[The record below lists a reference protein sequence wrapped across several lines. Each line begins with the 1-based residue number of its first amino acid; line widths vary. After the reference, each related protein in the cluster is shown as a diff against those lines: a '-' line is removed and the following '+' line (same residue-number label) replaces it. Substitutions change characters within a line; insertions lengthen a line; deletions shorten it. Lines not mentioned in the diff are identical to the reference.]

1 MVIQTPAATDIE
13 VGIAI
18 ATSCNREPCWWGHV
32 VCVGRLQWQGNRPQI
47 SKCKPNWRRLRAN
60 KKTCRNYLIIRIL
73 SNATP
78 CGCQVP
84 LQGSQQVS
92 TCSHAVTLDFV
103 MACFF
108 DILGNNMCFSFYMFK
123 TSSHGHPAANIK
135 ISKTYFLYA
144 YSHVLFWLRKHNKN
158 YNF

>member
-1 MVIQTPAATDIE
+1 MNLVDGAMSSASVDYNDKETAHKFPNVSQTGEGYAQT
-13 VGIAI
+13 
-18 ATSCNREPCWWGHV
+18 
-32 VCVGRLQWQGNRPQI
+32 
-47 SKCKPNWRRLRAN
+47 
-60 KKTCRNYLIIRIL
+60 KKTCRNHLIIRIL

-135 ISKTYFLYA
+135 ISNTYFLYA
-144 YSHVLFWLRKHNKN
+144 YSHVLFWLRKYNKN